1 MEHSPKYEKI
11 KTYYNLGYWTEKMVQ
26 NAVKKG
32 VITEEEAEEIL
43 RNLTSLK

>member
-11 KTYYNLGYWTEKMVQ
+11 KSYYQMGFWTEKMVK

-32 VITEEEAEEIL
+32 VITEEEYEEIVGGEAD
-43 RNLTSLK
+43 